1 MVEANRCLWDTNHT
15 HCTNRGIK
23 QIAYV
28 EIATLLDTNIPPIR
42 TQINGL
48 EAQLGQGM
56 VKEESTKSEQSND
69 GLYSSK
75 WINYDKLSFLVL
87 VIEASKSRD
96 TLKRINL
103 QEDENE
109 KEAGSTPVAKRKT
122 LANKK
127 LDFKFT
133 EAITARNYESV
144 LTK

>member
-1 MVEANRCLWDTNHT
+1 M
-15 HCTNRGIK
+15 
-23 QIAYV
+23 

-109 KEAGSTPVAKRKT
+109 KEAGSTPVAKRKR

-133 EAITARNYESV
+133 EAITATNYESV

>member
-1 MVEANRCLWDTNHT
+1 MVEANRCLWDINHT
-15 HCTNRGIK
+15 HYTNRGIK
-23 QIAYV
+23 EIAYM

-48 EAQLGQGM
+48 KAQPGQGI
-56 VKEESTKSEQSND
+56 VKEKSTKSEQSND
-69 GLYSSK
+69 ELYSSK

-109 KEAGSTPVAKRKT
+109 KEVGITPVAKRKT
-122 LANKK
+122 LAKKK
-127 LDFKFT
+127 LDFKCT